1 MKKIF
6 SVISLI
12 IFAYGCAGLPT
23 PLPEPESR
31 SAIVYREKC
40 GACHSVPHPRRNTY
54 PQWENLVKLM
64 EKNMAHRGMAVLTV
78 EEKETILSY
87 LKNHAR

>member
-1 MKKIF
+1 MKKVVCFICLAVF
-6 SVISLI
+6 MGS
-12 IFAYGCAGLPT
+12 CAGLPT

-31 SAIVYREKC
+31 EAIVYREKC
-40 GACHSVPHPRRNTY
+40 GACHSVPHPKRNTY
-54 PQWENLVKLM
+54 PQWKNLVKLM
-64 EKNMAHRGMAVLTV
+64 EKNMAERNMSALTV